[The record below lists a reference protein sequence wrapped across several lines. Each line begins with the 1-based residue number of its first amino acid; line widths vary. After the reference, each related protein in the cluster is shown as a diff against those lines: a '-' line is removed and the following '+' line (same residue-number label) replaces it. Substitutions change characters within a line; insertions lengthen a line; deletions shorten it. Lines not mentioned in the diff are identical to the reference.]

1 MGEGLA
7 RPEGFVG
14 RLESATSIGKMH
26 PNLENEEV
34 LMRSFQYRD
43 RRTGVPTN

>member
-1 MGEGLA
+1 MEEGLA

-14 RLESATSIGKMH
+14 RLESATGIGKMH

-34 LMRSFQYRD
+34 LRTSFQYRD
-43 RRTGVPTN
+43 RHTGVSTD